1 MTPAL
6 CPCQSGDSYSECCQ
20 PLHAGAPASS
30 PEALMRSRFSAFAL
44 GNADYVKNSW
54 HRSTRPA
61 NLSLDEGERWMGL
74 TVIEATQNGDQ
85 GSVHFKAVSRD
96 SEGFSVL
103 EETSRFVQE
112 NGYWFYVDGIP
123 HVFPLKPG
131 RNDPCPCG
139 SGKKFK
145 KCCS

>member
-6 CPCQSGDSYSECCQ
+6 CPCQSGNSYSECCQ

-44 GNADYVKNSW
+44 GNADYVKKSW

-61 NLSLDEGERWMGL
+61 TLSLDEGERWVGL
-74 TVIEATQNGDQ
+74 SVIDATQNGDQ
-85 GSVHFKAVSRD
+85 GSVHFKAISRD

-112 NGYWFYVDGIP
+112 NGHWFYVDGIP
-123 HVFPLKPG
+123 QVFPLKPG

-139 SGKKFK
+139 SGNKFK
-145 KCCS
+145 KCCG